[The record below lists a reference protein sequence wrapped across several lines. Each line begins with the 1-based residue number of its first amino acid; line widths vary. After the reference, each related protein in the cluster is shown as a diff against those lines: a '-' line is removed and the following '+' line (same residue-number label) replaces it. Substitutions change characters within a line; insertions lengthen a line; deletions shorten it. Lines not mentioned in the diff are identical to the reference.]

1 MKCANCGAELKL
13 GCVYCSVCGKEAQI
27 VPDYNILEDDFL
39 KSLLDDEQKAKAEEQ
54 QRREEAARKKKE
66 LEEQKKR
73 KKKILLF
80 SGIGAAA
87 VLLIILVVMLV
98 IGGSHKKSFTYQ
110 YDKGLGYVE
119 EHNYDKAIECFENA
133 SKIDPENINPYMEL
147 AKIYIE
153 QKDYT
158 SAEAN
163 LLQVITLEADCEEAY
178 ELLIDLYREQEA
190 YDKIAELYKKVED
203 DSVKYLFED
212 YLVIEPEFSLEPG
225 VYDDTMEIE
234 LSASEGCEIYYTT
247 NGSSPIEDGK
257 KYNEALIFE
266 KEGEY
271 TVRAVAKDERGLYS
285 EIAVAE
291 YEIKFV
297 APEGVDVSPSTGN
310 FTEAQSITIQVP
322 EGAKVYY
329 TWDGTNPTTASDVY
343 SEPLEV
349 PEGNNVLSVLLV
361 DKHGLASPVMRFNY
375 VYLPAVGAEEEETA
389 E

>member
-39 KSLLDDEQKAKAEEQ
+39 KSLLDNEQKEKAEAQ
-54 QRREEAARKKKE
+54 KQREEELRKKRE
-66 LEEQKKR
+66 LEQEKKR

-80 SGIGAAA
+80 SGIGAMA
-87 VLLIILVVMLV
+87 VLAVILIVVLVVSS
-98 IGGSHKKSFTYQ
+98 GNKKSYTYQ
-110 YDKGLGYVE
+110 YEKGIGYVE
-119 EHNYDKAIECFENA
+119 EHNYEKAIECFEKASTIEPENVNPFMEL
-133 SKIDPENINPYMEL
+133 SKIYL
-147 AKIYIE
+147 K

-163 LLQVITLEADCEEAY
+163 LLQVITLEADHEEAY
-178 ELLIDLYREQEA
+178 ALLIELYNEQEE
-190 YDKIAELYKKVED
+190 YDKIAELYKNVED

-212 YLVIEPEFSLEPG
+212 YLVIEPEFSLNPG

-247 NGSSPIEDGK
+247 NGSSPIEKGK

-271 TVRAVAKDERGLYS
+271 TIRAVAKDERGFYS
-285 EIAVAE
+285 EIAEAE
-291 YEIKFV
+291 YELKFI
-297 APEGVDVSPSTGN
+297 APDGVDVSPSTGN
-310 FTEAQSITIQVP
+310 FTELQLITINVP
-322 EGAKVYY
+322 EGATVYY
-329 TWDGTNPTTASDVY
+329 TWDGTNPTTESDVY

-361 DKHGLASPVMRFNY
+361 DKHGLTTPVMRFNY
-375 VYLPAVGAEEEETA
+375 VYLPEVSEEEEEAA